1 MSYFKF
7 KQNDVLYNSIKTYPQ
22 VSFDSA
28 QTKVYLNHQT
38 AYSGTWTDNITH
50 VPQGFLSLNEKNVDR
65 DFASHSYNPSTNSG
79 IKTKIFPFVYKGS
92 DLFSPSTMA
101 NQTFHQDYGYGDII
115 TGSYE
120 LSASIIRT
128 VYTASQSRPKINALK
143 TSLDYYRIFG
153 EHHQFSS
160 SLGDK
165 ATQPINTIEIPKIF
179 FDNNIKKGSVSL
191 SFYMSGTLLAQCSDV
206 FKNGQLYEVSGSNSG
221 NVAGVCLYNLGMILL
236 TGSWALSTGSYKFDA
251 GSSHTPK
258 WLDFMAGTN
267 DGLSSADLTPSA
279 SFNLTFEGTS
289 VIPTMTLFCNA
300 DKGQLNYT
308 TNPTFNQYSGSSFD
322 LITGSNSFSEKPKN
336 LKNIVSSSFYGFE
349 ESFKKTTYI
358 SKVLVYDED
367 KNLIG
372 VANLARPIK
381 KTEDRDYT
389 IKLKMDF

>member
-7 KQNDVLYNSIKTYPQ
+7 KQNDILYNSLKLYPQ

-38 AYSGTWTDNITH
+38 VYSGTWTDNITH

-65 DFASHSYNPSTNSG
+65 DFSSHTYSPTLDSG
-79 IKTKIFPFVYKGS
+79 IKTKIFPFTYKDS

-101 NQTFHQDYGYGDII
+101 NQSFHQDYGYGAII

-120 LSASIIRT
+120 LSASILRT
-128 VYTASQSRPKINALK
+128 YYSSSQARPKVNALK
-143 TSLDYYRIFG
+143 TTLDYYRIFG

-165 ATQPINTIEIPKIF
+165 GHDPINTIEIPKIF
-179 FDNNIKKGSVSL
+179 FDNNLKKGSVSL
-191 SFYMSGTLLAQCSDV
+191 SFYISGTLLAQCSDLL
-206 FKNGQLYEVSGSNSG
+206 KNGQLYETTGPNVGD
-221 NVAGVCLYNLGMILL
+221 VAGVCLYNLGVILL
-236 TGSWALSTGSYKFDA
+236 TGSWDLSPDTYLFDSGMA
-251 GSSHTPK
+251 HTPR

-267 DGLSSADLTPSA
+267 DGLSSANLTPSA

-300 DKGQLNYT
+300 SKGELNYT
-308 TNPTFNQYSGSSFD
+308 TNPTYVQFSGSSFD
-322 LITGSNSFSEKPKN
+322 LESGSNYFSEKPKN
-336 LKNIVSSSFYGFE
+336 LKNIVSSSFYDYE

-358 SKVLVYDED
+358 SKVLVYDEE
-367 KNLIG
+367 KNLVG
-372 VANLARPIK
+372 VANLARPLK